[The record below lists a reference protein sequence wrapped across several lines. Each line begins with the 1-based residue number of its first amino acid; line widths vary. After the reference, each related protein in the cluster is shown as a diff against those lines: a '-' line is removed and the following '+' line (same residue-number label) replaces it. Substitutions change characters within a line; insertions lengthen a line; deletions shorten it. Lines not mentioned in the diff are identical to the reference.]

1 MSFWKRLFGGT
12 DEPVAEAKERTLRTL
27 RVGDF
32 VTYDLADYEVT
43 GKIQYNDGGYTWDA
57 YQLAADG
64 KTLWLSVELDDELEV
79 GMYETIRVPGLEPG
93 TKKVTHDGRTY
104 YLEEQGRA
112 YVKAEGRSENVH
124 GKNVDYYDYTD
135 DSEEHFLSV
144 EVWGGDVEVSY
155 GYEIEEYE
163 ITILAGS

>member
-1 MSFWKRLFGGT
+1 MSFWKRLFGGA
-12 DEPVAEAKERTLRTL
+12 EESVPEAKERTLLNL

-43 GKIQYNDGGYTWDA
+43 GKIYYNDSGYFWDA

-64 KTLWLSVELDDELEV
+64 KIRWLSVELDDELEV
-79 GMYETIRVPGLEPG
+79 GMYETVRVPGLEPG
-93 TKKVTHDGRTY
+93 SKKVTYDGRTY

-124 GKNVDYYDYTD
+124 GKNVDYYDYMD

-163 ITILAGS
+163 ITVLAGS

>member
-1 MSFWKRLFGGT
+1 MGFWKKLFGGGDKT
-12 DEPVAEAKERTLRTL
+12 VPEARERTLLNL
-27 RVGDF
+27 RIGDF
-32 VTYDLADYEVT
+32 VTYDLADYQVT
-43 GKIQYNDGGYTWDA
+43 GKIHYNDSGYTWDA

-79 GMYETIRVPGLEPG
+79 GMYKTVRIPGLEPG
-93 TKKVTHDGRTY
+93 SKKITYEERTY
-104 YLEEQGRA
+104 YLEESGRA

>member
-1 MSFWKRLFGGT
+1 MSFWRRLFGGT
-12 DEPVAEAKERTLRTL
+12 EENVPEAEERTLLTL

-32 VTYDLADYEVT
+32 VTYDLVDYEVT
-43 GKIQYNDGGYTWDA
+43 GKIHYNDSGYTWDA

-64 KTLWLSVELDDELEV
+64 KTHWLSVELDDELEV
-79 GMYETIRVPGLEPG
+79 GMYETIRLPGLEPG
-93 TKKVTHDGRTY
+93 TKKVSHEGRTY

-112 YVKAEGRSENVH
+112 YVKGEGRSENVH

-163 ITILAGS
+163 VTILAGS

>member
-1 MSFWKRLFGGT
+1 MGFWKRLFEGT
-12 DEPVAEAKERTLRTL
+12 TETVPEAKERTLLNL

-43 GKIQYNDGGYTWDA
+43 GKIHYNDSGYTWDA
-57 YQLAADG
+57 YQLAANG
-64 KTLWLSVELDDELEV
+64 KTVWLSVELDDELEV
-79 GMYETIRVPGLEPG
+79 GMYETVRLAGAEPG
-93 TKKVTHDGRTY
+93 SKKLTYDGRTY
-104 YLEEQGRA
+104 YLEEEGRA

-124 GKNVDYYDYTD
+124 GKNVDYYDYTE
-135 DSEEHFLSV
+135 DSGEHFLSV

>member
-1 MSFWKRLFGGT
+1 MGFWKKLFGST
-12 DEPVAEAKERTLRTL
+12 AETVPETKERTLLNL

-43 GKIQYNDGGYTWDA
+43 GKIHYNDSGYTWDA
-57 YQLAADG
+57 YQLAASG

-79 GMYETIRVPGLEPG
+79 GMYEKVRISGLEPG
-93 TKKVTHDGRTY
+93 AKKVTHDGRTY
-104 YLEEQGRA
+104 YLEESGRA

-124 GKNVDYYDYTD
+124 GRNVDYYDYAD